1 MGASSIWHTALARKI
16 WANATSLGEAL
27 PPNKQGGGK
36 CKALQHGKELMDM
49 LKGVTS
55 WWPAGKERMSC
66 MSKEKRKKNTD

>member
-36 CKALQHGKELMDM
+36 RKASQHGSFADGYAER
-49 LKGVTS
+49 GIAEETS
-55 WWPAGKERMSC
+55 W
-66 MSKEKRKKNTD
+66 